1 MSAADDEAGTESWAS
16 GSRTSFGHACESTS
30 AQVPKNDLEPSR
42 LSENS
47 KQKETMRTCEKESAN
62 SINEGKEK
70 TKNQSKTQ
78 NKVKK
83 GNSPKRYFATKDLII
98 LEYNQRCSKLAKGK
112 RKFLSISSVSVT
124 RNKTLLHGA
133 TFEETQV
140 GSNCCY

>member
-30 AQVPKNDLEPSR
+30 AQVPKMIR

-70 TKNQSKTQ
+70 TKESKQ
-78 NKVKK
+78 N
-83 GNSPKRYFATKDLII
+83 
-98 LEYNQRCSKLAKGK
+98 AKESEDK
-112 RKFLSISSVSVT
+112 ERRHSISSVSVT
-124 RNKTLLHGA
+124 RN
-133 TFEETQV
+133 
-140 GSNCCY
+140 